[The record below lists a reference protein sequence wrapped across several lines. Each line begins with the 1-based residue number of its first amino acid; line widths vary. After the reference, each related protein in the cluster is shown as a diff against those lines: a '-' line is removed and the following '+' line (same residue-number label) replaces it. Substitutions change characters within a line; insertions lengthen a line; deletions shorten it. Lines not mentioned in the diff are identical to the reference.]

1 MKTRVHP
8 AVCCANSPRHVLV
21 APDKFKG
28 TLTSEQAARA
38 IEHGLRRAWP
48 DAKFTRFALTDGGD
62 DFARVLARAA
72 GGRLYRVRTCDTA
85 GRPCRAAWGML
96 RDGHTAV
103 LDLASAS
110 GLVQLPPH
118 LRDPRH
124 TSTFGTGVMIRRAI
138 AAGATT
144 IIIGLGGSATNDG
157 GLALAA
163 SLGWKFLDRNGA
175 GVALNGAGLNALHQ
189 IVRPLSRLP
198 VQIVAA
204 ADVENPLFGAHGAAC
219 QFARQ
224 KGASPAV
231 VHVLDLGLR
240 RLAKITRRDLGVD
253 LARKLG
259 AGAAGGCGFGLMA
272 FLGANL
278 EPGFDIFCRR
288 SRLEALLKHHDI
300 VVTGEGC
307 FDATSIA
314 GKGPWRLACL
324 AQAHGKKVLG
334 VFGKLATPPPKP
346 FAESVGIVKDVKAAL
361 PSASTREHQNL
372 LAAASYSLALKY
384 NGSQP
389 I

>member
-1 MKTRVHP
+1 
-8 AVCCANSPRHVLV
+8 VLV

-157 GLALAA
+157 GLGLAA
-163 SLGWKFLDRNGA
+163 SLGWKFLDRRGA
-175 GVALNGAGLNALHQ
+175 EIALNGSGLSTLHQ
-189 IVRPLSRLP
+189 IVPPLSRLH
-198 VQIVAA
+198 VRIVAA
-204 ADVENPLFGAHGAAC
+204 ADVENPLFGPRGAAC

-231 VHVLDLGLR
+231 VHMLDRGLR
-240 RLAKITRRDLGVD
+240 RLAIIARRDLGAD
-253 LARKLG
+253 LAQKPG

-272 FLGANL
+272 FFGAKL
-278 EPGFDIFCRR
+278 EPGFDIFRRR
-288 SRLEALLKHHDI
+288 SRLDALFKHHDI

-324 AQAHGKKVLG
+324 AHAHGKKVLG
-334 VFGKLATPPPKP
+334 VFGKLATCPPKP
-346 FAESVGIVKDVKAAL
+346 FVASVGIMKDVKAAL
-361 PSASTREHQNL
+361 PSASTSEHQNL
-372 LAAASYSLALKY
+372 LAAASYRLALEY
-384 NGSQP
+384 SGSQP
-389 I
+389 K